1 MIDWFYSDPVR
12 SGFPTVVTTSY
23 QNILEGTKTV
33 VDTSNRF
40 RVVSD
45 VVCDDFMQFVKPLDA
60 EQLPSR
66 LAPRG
71 ASGLPK
77 LGNTRSAQPGAKTMK
92 TMNCHEARRLSEQT
106 WYRASRS
113 SGRRRGGAARREGS
127 CSASRGF
134 TNCIK
139 SSHTTSLTTLKR
151 LEVSKTVLVPTN
163 NFWYDLSPQSGFV
176 LQNRTRQSYEVFV
189 PAYRAGI
196 LFPCFL

>member
-66 LAPRG
+66 LAAPPRRLPELREARGATRREPRG
-71 ASGLPK
+71 
-77 LGNTRSAQPGAKTMK
+77 
-92 TMNCHEARRLSEQT
+92 E
-106 WYRASRS
+106 
-113 SGRRRGGAARREGS
+113 
-127 CSASRGF
+127 
-134 TNCIK
+134 
-139 SSHTTSLTTLKR
+139 
-151 LEVSKTVLVPTN
+151 
-163 NFWYDLSPQSGFV
+163 
-176 LQNRTRQSYEVFV
+176 
-189 PAYRAGI
+189 
-196 LFPCFL
+196 LFGV